1 MNQRTLKKINLQI
14 IQKNKKI
21 IMTIPINSI
30 NKQEPDTQ
38 VNTLLKENAR
48 VRQNNMA
55 LKLQIIEARKTI
67 KQIREL
73 IKK

>member
-1 MNQRTLKKINLQI
+1 
-14 IQKNKKI
+14 
-21 IMTIPINSI
+21 MTIPINSI
-30 NKQEPDTQ
+30 NKQEQDTQ

-48 VRQNNMA
+48 VRQNNME